1 MSDFIV
7 EDRGRIFLNETEVK
21 AQMSLD
27 ESERLKS
34 FDACTIIHPGKNGDG
49 YWDMKQ
55 LLDQVSSGSLN

>member
-21 AQMSLD
+21 AQMSVD

-34 FDACTIIHPGKNGDG
+34 FDARTIIHPRKNGDG

-55 LLDQVSSGSLN
+55 LLDQVSSGFLN